1 MQEEDKEDKERSRKS
16 KCHRWG
22 LVCWRGESESYDI
35 VCATTVGR
43 EQENRVM
50 WRQLHAKE

>member
-1 MQEEDKEDKERSRKS
+1 MQEEDKERSRKS
-16 KCHRWG
+16 KCHGWG

-35 VCATTVGR
+35 ACATTVGR